1 MVLFLTGKELIM
13 DIYFISIFC
22 IVFGFILIVPFVVGV
37 FFISDKNNN
46 SNRLRKLTGW
56 FIFKPIITTPI
67 WIFVILYSNYL
78 FISQPSIF
86 WSLISIAPA
95 IITTIIIVYK
105 FRDLF
110 YLKNFVAWILLDGGV
125 FLWQLTFLLPVQL
138 KRDNL
143 FDKWNI
149 SNYVYN
155 SRRNVCFL
163 CKDF

>member
-1 MVLFLTGKELIM
+1 MLVCRRIETTNKQDFQLVLFLTGKELIM

-46 SNRLRKLTGW
+46 SNRLRKLTGR

-105 FRDLF
+105 FCDLF
-110 YLKNFVAWILLDGGV
+110 YLKNFVAWILLGV
-125 FLWQLTFLLPVQL
+125 DIVRWGRVFMAM
-138 KRDNL
+138 
-143 FDKWNI
+143 NI
-149 SNYVYN
+149 PFTSPT
-155 SRRNVCFL
+155 
-163 CKDF
+163 